1 MDDAT
6 IRRYLS
12 ESRLIVLDIVSGGG
26 TCDGDDVAR
35 VWAERRTA
43 LTSAHAHRLP
53 RIAGQI
59 LWQLANM
66 QWIERSD
73 GEWMVTS
80 LGLHARDLACALV

>member
-12 ESRLIVLDIVSGGG
+12 ESRLIVLDIVNGGG
-26 TCDGDDVAR
+26 ARDSDDVAR

-43 LTSAHAHRLP
+43 LTSAHARRLP

-59 LWQLANM
+59 LWQLASLH
-66 QWIERSD
+66 WIERSD
-73 GEWMVTS
+73 GAWVVTS
-80 LGLHARDLACALV
+80 LGLRARDLAFALV

>member
-12 ESRLIVLDIVSGGG
+12 ESRLIVLDIVHGGG
-26 TCDGDDVAR
+26 ARDGDDVAR

-43 LTSAHAHRLP
+43 LTSAHMRRLP
-53 RIAGQI
+53 RVAGQI
-59 LWQLANM
+59 LWQLASM

-73 GEWMVTS
+73 GEWAVTGR
-80 LGLHARDLACALV
+80 GLHARDLASALV